1 MSAAQTPTRKSLATR
16 PAAAGDDCSVYELR
30 QYTLHP
36 GRRDELITL
45 FDREF
50 LEGQEAQG
58 MRIIG
63 QFRVPGDANRFVWL
77 RGFAGMPARAQALS
91 GFYGGPVWQT
101 HRDAAN
107 ATMIDAS
114 DVLLLRP
121 LVPGDGFAPAT
132 RPAAGSTAL
141 PSSRI
146 SASIAL
152 LNEPPG
158 PELLALFNNQLR
170 PALQE
175 AGADLVAVLHTE
187 YAANNFPRLP
197 VREGE
202 HALVWLCRHASASLH
217 EDVALRL
224 LHSRHWTT
232 QVLPALGRHLK
243 SPLQTLL
250 LEPTARSALR

>member
-1 MSAAQTPTRKSLATR
+1 MNTATLKSR
-16 PAAAGDDCSVYELR
+16 PAAAATTSDGCAVYELR

-36 GRRDELITL
+36 GRRDELIDL

-50 LEGQEAQG
+50 VETQEAQG
-58 MRIIG
+58 MRIVG
-63 QFRVPGDANRFVWL
+63 QFRVHGAPDRFLWL
-77 RGFAGMPARAQALS
+77 RGFADMARRAQALQ
-91 GFYGGPVWQT
+91 GFYGGPVWQQ
-101 HRDAAN
+101 HRSAAN

-121 LVPGDGFAPAT
+121 LSVGDGFRPT
-132 RPAAGSTAL
+132 DRPAPGSTAL
-141 PSSRI
+141 PPSRI

-152 LNEPPG
+152 LREPCG
-158 PELLALFNNQLR
+158 PELVALFNQQLR

-175 AGADLVAVLHTE
+175 AGTDVVAALCTE

-202 HALVWLCRHASASLH
+202 HALVWLCRHASASLY
-217 EDVALRL
+217 EDVGLRL
-224 LHSRHWTT
+224 LHSRHWAT
-232 QVLPALGRHLK
+232 QVLPALGKHLK
-243 SPLQTLL
+243 APLQTLL